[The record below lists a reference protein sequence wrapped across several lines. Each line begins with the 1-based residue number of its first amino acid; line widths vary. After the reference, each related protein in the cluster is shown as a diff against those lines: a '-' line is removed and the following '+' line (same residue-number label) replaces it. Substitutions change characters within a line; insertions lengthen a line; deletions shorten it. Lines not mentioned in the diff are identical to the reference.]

1 MPIAS
6 TRSEKRKFRS
16 LVSRNDHAFRRVH
29 GGRKARPR
37 VFSRQPPNASLAKP
51 FSGANVWLLVNPM
64 KSFLS
69 TVLSFAAL
77 GSIASASPT
86 IDFHDH
92 LGMQMWSLRE
102 TAKENTP
109 AALDLVK
116 QYGLREIET
125 AGLGTLTLDQYVAAI
140 KERGITAVGTHA
152 GYEELQKDLPGA
164 IKTAQALGAKYIVV
178 PWIPHDKGGF
188 TEELAHEVAAN
199 FNAWGKT
206 CREAGLRLGWH
217 PHGFEFIPS
226 KTGKEV
232 TLFDVVAR
240 ETSPENL
247 CFEMDVFWVF
257 HAGQDP
263 VALLNKYSNRWVL
276 MHVKDIRKGAVTGL
290 STGSA
295 PPTDNVA
302 VGTGQIDWTAVL
314 TTAQKVGVQHYF
326 IEDETPAPLQCIPA
340 SLKYLRGLKL

>member
-1 MPIAS
+1 MKSILSAI
-6 TRSEKRKFRS
+6 
-16 LVSRNDHAFRRVH
+16 L
-29 GGRKARPR
+29 
-37 VFSRQPPNASLAKP
+37 SLA
-51 FSGANVWLLVNPM
+51 
-64 KSFLS
+64 
-69 TVLSFAAL
+69 AA
-77 GSIASASPT
+77 GWVASASAA

-92 LGMQMWSLRE
+92 IGIQMWSLRD

-116 QYGLREIET
+116 QYGLKEIET

-152 GYEELQKDLPGA
+152 GYEELQKDLPAA
-164 IKTAQALGAKYIVV
+164 IKTAQALGAKFIVV
-178 PWIPHDKGGF
+178 PWIPHGKEGF
-188 TEELAHEVAAN
+188 TEALAHEVAKN

-217 PHGFEFIPS
+217 PHGFEFTPS
-226 KTGKEV
+226 SAGHGE

-263 VALLNKYSNRWVL
+263 VKLLKKYKNRWVL

-295 PPTDNVA
+295 PPTDNVP
-302 VGTGQIDWTAVL
+302 VGTGQIDWSAVL
-314 TTAQKVGVQHYF
+314 KTAQKVGVQHYL

-340 SLKYLRGLKL
+340 SLKYLRGLR